1 MKKQTGFT
9 LIELMVVVALAAIL
23 AAVAVPSYRAMIQN
37 NRATTQANELVT
49 SLNLGRS
56 EAVRAGTPAV
66 VCARPATPTTPETC
80 SAGTDWSNGW
90 LVFSDVNAN
99 GAYDEDGDGDGT
111 PCELG
116 EDCMLRVQ
124 DRPNG
129 NPAITQ
135 TTGTGVAF
143 QADGTA
149 TAAVVT
155 VRFPDCT
162 GNQFQTID
170 IQPAGRVSV
179 TAGAC

>member
-9 LIELMVVVALAAIL
+9 LIELVVVVALVAIL
-23 AAVAVPSYRAMIQN
+23 AAIAVPSYRAMIQN
-37 NRATTQANELVT
+37 NRASTQANELVA

-56 EAVRAGTPAV
+56 EAARAGTPAV
-66 VCARPATPTTPETC
+66 VCARPAAPTTPESC
-80 SAGTDWSNGW
+80 SGGTDWSNGW

-111 PCELG
+111 PCEFG
-116 EDCMLRVQ
+116 EDCLLRVQ
-124 DRPNG
+124 DAPNG
-129 NPAITQ
+129 NPAINQ

-143 QADGTA
+143 QADGSA
-149 TAAVVT
+149 TTAVVT

-162 GNQFQTID
+162 GNQLQIID
-170 IQPAGRVSV
+170 VQRAGRVSV